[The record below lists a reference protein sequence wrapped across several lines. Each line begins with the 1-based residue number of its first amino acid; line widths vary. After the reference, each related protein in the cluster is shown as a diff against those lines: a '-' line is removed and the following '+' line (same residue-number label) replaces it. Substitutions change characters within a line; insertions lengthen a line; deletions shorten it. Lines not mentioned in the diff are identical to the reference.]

1 MNQSCSP
8 KRASTSSVAPKSQH
22 MYSRRGMV
30 QLSGWGMLFGTV
42 AVVAPKPANAL
53 KDRNEQL
60 CKTGFFTNIAQYYCT
75 DIGNISDEGVSKG
88 PSTEEADKM
97 DSLMSKFDFDGA
109 NTSSSSESN
118 AVDDNASGKVASM
131 GGDESST
138 ASMKKR

>member
-1 MNQSCSP
+1 
-8 KRASTSSVAPKSQH
+8 
-22 MYSRRGMV
+22 MV